1 MQDARHAE
9 WLLERRRPADF
20 GRHLVAEL
28 KVSLVS
34 TLDPSLRKGPSHMTY
49 PYTLE
54 DLEAYQQQLK
64 RLDERQKRDLE
75 GDSDQ
80 VEERTPSTTGS

>member
-1 MQDARHAE
+1 MQTWHSVFLGA
-9 WLLERRRPADF
+9 
-20 GRHLVAEL
+20 GEL
-28 KVSLVS
+28 SLIS

-54 DLEAYQQQLK
+54 DLDAYQQQLK

>member
-1 MQDARHAE
+1 
-9 WLLERRRPADF
+9 
-20 GRHLVAEL
+20 
-28 KVSLVS
+28 
-34 TLDPSLRKGPSHMTY
+34 MTY

-64 RLDERQKRDLE
+64 RLDERQKRDIE

-80 VEERTPSTTGS
+80 AEEGTPSTTGS

>member
-1 MQDARHAE
+1 
-9 WLLERRRPADF
+9 
-20 GRHLVAEL
+20 
-28 KVSLVS
+28 
-34 TLDPSLRKGPSHMTY
+34 MTY

-64 RLDERQKRDLE
+64 RLAERQKRDLE
-75 GDSDQ
+75 EDSDQ